1 MAEAIGEDHDY
12 RDVFR
17 RALELFK
24 IAVEAETNQKSIVL
38 VDEQDRPVQRLT
50 VLS

>member
-1 MAEAIGEDHDY
+1 MAQAMGEDHDY

-17 RALELFK
+17 RALELIK
-24 IAVEAETNQKSIVL
+24 IAVEAETNQQSIVL
-38 VDEQDRPVQRLT
+38 VDKQDRPVQRLT